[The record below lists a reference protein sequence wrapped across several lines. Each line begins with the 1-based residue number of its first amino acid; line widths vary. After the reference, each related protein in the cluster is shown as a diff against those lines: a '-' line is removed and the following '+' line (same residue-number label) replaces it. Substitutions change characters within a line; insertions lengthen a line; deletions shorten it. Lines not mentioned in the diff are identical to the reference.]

1 MNDDIKT
8 LLTQILGVINYEDD
22 KDEFI
27 NKYINIINNQTFFNL
42 IQSLPQDKQEEIENK
57 LTQAKD
63 DKEKTQEVFKE
74 YFSVEQIEK
83 SIKNSSKDIM
93 TKYLG
98 AISNTLSDVQSQN
111 LIQLIEKYKPQT
123 PTIS

>member
-42 IQSLPQDKQEEIENK
+42 IQSLPQDKQEEIKNK
-57 LTQAKD
+57 FTQAKN
-63 DKEKTQEVFKE
+63 DKEKAQEVFKE
-74 YFSVEQIEK
+74 YFSKEQIEE

-93 TKYLG
+93 TKYLE